1 MAAGKSIFRIKK
13 GVLKDTW
20 SKTAMSR
27 LPFVLLKTHVMTM
40 VKEMAEMT
48 YRTMLRRVGGKF
60 QLGTQNMGR
69 CQNAQRGPRMRLPIK
84 GPCSRCR
91 RGSAKPRQPGSS
103 PNGPPRKNT

>member
-13 GVLKDTW
+13 VVLKDACI
-20 SKTAMSR
+20 KTAMSR

-40 VKEMAEMT
+40 VKEMADMT

-60 QLGTQNMGR
+60 QLGTQKMARGKNAKRGR
-69 CQNAQRGPRMRLPIK
+69 GMRPPTK
-84 GPCSRCR
+84 GPCSRCS
-91 RGSAKPRQPGSS
+91 RGSPKPRQPGSS